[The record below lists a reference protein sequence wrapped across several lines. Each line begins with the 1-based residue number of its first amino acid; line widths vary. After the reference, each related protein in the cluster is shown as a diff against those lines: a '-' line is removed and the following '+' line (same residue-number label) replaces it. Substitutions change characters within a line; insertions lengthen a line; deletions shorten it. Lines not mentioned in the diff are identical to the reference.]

1 MKNKVNDNIHFML
14 FHRRS
19 GYRRSSKKLQ
29 KLEGDA
35 LIKALGYKSS
45 EVSYMTSEGPL
56 YISIKTSKT
65 SIETTLL

>member
-1 MKNKVNDNIHFML
+1 MTISILCYSTGEVVI
-14 FHRRS
+14 
-19 GYRRSSKKLQ
+19 GEIPKKLQ

-35 LIKALGYKSS
+35 LVKALGYKPS

-56 YISIKTSKT
+56 HLSIETSKT

>member
-1 MKNKVNDNIHFML
+1 MIISILCYSTGEVVIGEVP
-14 FHRRS
+14 R
-19 GYRRSSKKLQ
+19 KLQ

-35 LIKALGYKSS
+35 LIKALGYKPS

-65 SIETTLL
+65 SIETILL